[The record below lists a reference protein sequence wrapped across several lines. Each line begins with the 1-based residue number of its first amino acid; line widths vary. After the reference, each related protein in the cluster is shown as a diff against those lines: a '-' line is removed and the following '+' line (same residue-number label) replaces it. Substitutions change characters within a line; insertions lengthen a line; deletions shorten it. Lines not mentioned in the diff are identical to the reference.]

1 MDDLTREKLNLA
13 ILTLLREAYVGP
25 PEEGKGTWFTDGSPD
40 SGMLGAL
47 EKVSAAQASRKPA
60 GKDSDTVAAHVNHV
74 RYALELANRAYRGEN
89 AHANA
94 DWKGSWALQKVSA
107 DEWTALKAALK
118 TEYESL
124 ESLIKKGVP
133 LDVPAVL
140 TGTLSLLGHG
150 AWHLGVLWQLL
161 RLESAAK
168 ADRAK
173 PKSAPKAKAETKPK
187 KAAKAKRK

>member
-25 PEEGKGTWFTDGSPD
+25 PEEGKGTWFTDGTPD

-60 GKDSDTVAAHVNHV
+60 GMDADTIAAHVNHV
-74 RYALELANRAYRGEN
+74 RYALELAVRAYRGEN

-94 DWKGSWALQKVSA
+94 DWKGSWAVQKVTA

-118 TEYESL
+118 AEYESL
-124 ESLIKKGVP
+124 EGFIKKGVP

-140 TGTLSLLGHG
+140 TGTLSLVAHG

-161 RLESAAK
+161 RLESAGK
-168 ADRAK
+168 KSK
-173 PKSAPKAKAETKPK
+173 PKTAPKKKTSPKPK
-187 KAAKAKRK
+187 KAVKAKRK